1 LDPVEQFKKV
11 QSRIEA
17 DKKLYRRFRAPP
29 FVEEVQPSKMV
40 EEMEKVPPL
49 V

>member
-1 LDPVEQFKKV
+1 VQFKKV

-17 DKKLYRRFRAPP
+17 DKEIYCRLRAPP

-49 V
+49 M